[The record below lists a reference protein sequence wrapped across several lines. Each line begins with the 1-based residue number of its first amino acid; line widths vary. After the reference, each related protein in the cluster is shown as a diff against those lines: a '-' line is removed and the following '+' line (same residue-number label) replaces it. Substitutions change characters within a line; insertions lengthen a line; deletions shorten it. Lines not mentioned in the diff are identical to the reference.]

1 MSKDIMTLGVFAHAN
16 AGKTTISEQLLVHTN
31 VKKNSG
37 RVDHGNTT
45 TDNLKVEKERGIS
58 VKASMVTIPFNDRT
72 IQLIDTP
79 GHVDFSAE
87 VERAISVLDG
97 AILVVSGVEGVEP
110 QTQVIW
116 KILKERNVPTLIFI
130 NKMDRM
136 GADYDKTL
144 AELQAKLDSRILPK
158 VRITK
163 DGDNLVY
170 EDIPATRIIEEIA
183 EIDEGVLAKYVNND
197 QINVEWLEDR
207 VKKLSQNGQAFYV
220 YGGSALLDEGMKK
233 LIEGIEEYLP
243 VSKKTDKKEFSGYV
257 YTVKRDTGVREL
269 YVKVLSGS
277 LSNREEVLNSSGKS
291 EKIRTMSKIEG
302 FNKIKVDEINAG
314 DIGIITGLSARCGEI
329 IGDQSVNFKRATFVN
344 PLFQT
349 TIKSSNPEEIIK
361 LVEVLNILSDEDPQ
375 LQPTFNQQTG
385 EITIKLMGLLQGE
398 IIKNQIEERF
408 GLKITLSDPVIV
420 QKETP
425 IDYGYG
431 AANYTR
437 VSGVAFETK
446 PLPRG
451 SGIVYKSKFS
461 TDYLFPK
468 YQRQVERLV
477 NYYVKQG
484 LFGWEVTDAE
494 ISLVDGKCDNVGSD
508 PSHFNIAVPIAL
520 MRSFKDSGMQLLEP
534 NMSYDI
540 TAPMEY
546 FKPLLSLT
554 ANYGVIYDSIEKDE
568 KTVKISGVAP
578 LREILDL
585 PAMVTRITSGNG
597 IIIQKPNGYIE
608 YTGVEYTEKPFIGPD
623 PRNESSFLMEIGAS
637 TDNLDAKRK
646 R

>member
-1 MSKDIMTLGVFAHAN
+1 MGKDIMTLGVFAHAN

-31 VKKNSG
+31 VKKISG
-37 RVDHGNTT
+37 RVDYGNTT

-58 VKASMVTIPFNDRT
+58 VKASMVTIPFKDRT

-144 AELQAKLDSRILPK
+144 KELQEKLDSRILPK

-163 DGDNLVY
+163 GEKGLIY
-170 EDIPATRIIEEIA
+170 EDIPATKIIEEIA
-183 EIDEGVLAKYVNND
+183 DIDEGVLDKYVNND
-197 QINVEWLEDR
+197 QISIDWLESR
-207 VKKLSQNGQAFYV
+207 VKRLSQKGNAFYV
-220 YGGSALLDEGMKK
+220 YGGSALLDEGMKR

-243 VSKKTDKKEFSGYV
+243 VSNRDKKAGFSGYV
-257 YTVKRDTGVREL
+257 YTVKRDSGVREL
-269 YVKVLSGS
+269 YVKVLSGT
-277 LSNREEVLNSSGKS
+277 LNNREEILNSNGKS
-291 EKIRTMSKIEG
+291 EKIRTMSKIDG
-302 FNKIKVDEINAG
+302 FSKIKVDELSAG
-314 DIGIITGLSARCGEI
+314 DIGIITGIDAKCGDL
-329 IGDQSVNFKRATFVN
+329 IGNPLVNFKPATFVN
-344 PLFQT
+344 PLFET
-349 TIKSSNPEEIIK
+349 TIRSEKIDDIIK
-361 LVEVLNILSDEDPQ
+361 LVDVLNILSDEDPQ
-375 LQPTFNQQTG
+375 LQPTFNKQTG

-408 GLKITLSDPVIV
+408 GLKVSLSDPIIV
-420 QKETP
+420 HKETP
-425 IDYGYG
+425 IGIGYG
-431 AANYTR
+431 EANYTR
-437 VSGVAFETK
+437 VSGVAFETR

-451 SGIVYKSKFS
+451 SGVIYNSKFS

-468 YQRQVERLV
+468 YQKQVERLV
-477 NYYVKQG
+477 NQYIKQG

-520 MRSFKDSGMQLLEP
+520 MRSFKDANMQLLEP
-534 NMSYDI
+534 NMLYDI
-540 TAPMEY
+540 TSPKQY
-546 FKPLLSLT
+546 FKSLLSLT
-554 ANYGVIYDSIEKDE
+554 SNYGVLYDSIEKDE
-568 KTVKISGVAP
+568 TNVKISGVAP
-578 LREILDL
+578 LREIMDL
-585 PAMVTRITSGNG
+585 PASVTRLSSGNG
-597 IIIQKPNGYIE
+597 IIIQKPNGYVE
-608 YTGVEYTEKPFIGPD
+608 YTGTAVIEKPYIGPD
-623 PRNESSFLMEIGAS
+623 PRNESAFMMDIGAS
-637 TDNLDAKRK
+637 TDNLDVKRK